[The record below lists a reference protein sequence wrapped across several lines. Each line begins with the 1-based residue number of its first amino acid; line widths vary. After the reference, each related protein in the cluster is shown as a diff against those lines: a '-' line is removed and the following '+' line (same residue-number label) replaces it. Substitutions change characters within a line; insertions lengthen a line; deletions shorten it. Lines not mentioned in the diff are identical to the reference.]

1 MEDSIDGSW
10 DFVISKK
17 LSCALVIPFATN
29 LYVREVGAF
38 TFCVG
43 LAWLA
48 RCVLPIERRR
58 PFVLL
63 LAHPSVRFPPRER
76 RTRFQF
82 LPALVVAMLGHA
94 AICCHGYDGP
104 EIN

>member
-48 RCVLPIERRR
+48 RCVLPHQFMTRNEAGFSLSLEIRT
-58 PFVLL
+58 
-63 LAHPSVRFPPRER
+63 PRGLGIFL
-76 RTRFQF
+76 RT
-82 LPALVVAMLGHA
+82 A
-94 AICCHGYDGP
+94 ARYACHLK
-104 EIN
+104 